1 MEIEKENP
9 LKTINDLENLNFYIP
24 NYQRGYRWG
33 KIEVNALLQ
42 DILDFYQT
50 DRNKESFYCLQ
61 PIVVKKD
68 SKRYKVIDGQQRLTT
83 IFLIIKFL
91 NNKDIFDINYQTR
104 RESNDFLKNIQNKL
118 DLEEIENIDFF
129 YFLNAYKEIK
139 KFFNDKVNEIS
150 KEEFLQ
156 TLLYSCKVLWYE
168 ISEQEKENEVFIR
181 LNIGKI
187 PLLEAENIK
196 ALFLAENEN
205 IDEDEQKERAEAWY
219 EAEIKARENNDFR
232 YCVLNKI
239 DEKNLMYNELGKPV
253 IKDDILRVES
263 YLKSIVPSSEILFNY
278 FYKYYKDKT
287 IDKKWEEFISS
298 INTLESFS
306 YKGVEK
312 IDREIFHYIGYLILS
327 GENIFDIYQ
336 FWLKNKDKNKFKEIL
351 FNRIKSNVSSYIQNI
366 DELHYGKKDRDKI
379 INILLL
385 FNLEYLISQE
395 DSNEYFKFNR
405 FQLEQWS
412 LEHIYAQNSR
422 SIEDEIKKNDNE
434 KVKKWLIEVK
444 EYLDNNEEAYQNIE
458 AALKNNE
465 FNKDLFNAIDE
476 SFINDPLLNSIQNLT
491 LLDKSS
497 NSRIGN
503 HIFSKKRKEIQK
515 LGEEDKLIPIATK
528 KVFNKE
534 FSNSKDNPDVFTKK
548 DQEDYLENIK
558 KYLNK
563 YN

>member
-9 LKTINDLENLNFYIP
+9 LKTINDLENLNFYMP

-50 DRNKESFYCLQ
+50 DKNKESFYCLQ

-91 NNKDIFDINYQTR
+91 NNKDIFNINYQTR
-104 RESNDFLKNIQNKL
+104 LNSSDFLKNIQNKL
-118 DLEEIENIDFF
+118 DLEKVNIDFF

-139 KFFNDKVNEIS
+139 LFFNDKKDEIS
-150 KEEFLQ
+150 KKEFLEV
-156 TLLYSCKVLWYE
+156 LLYRCKILWDE

-196 ALFLAENEN
+196 ALFLAENED
-205 IDEDEQKERAEAWY
+205 IEEDELKERAEAWY
-219 EAEIKARENNDFR
+219 EAEIKAREENDFR

-239 DEKNLMYNELGKPV
+239 NEKNLMYNEFGKPV

-263 YLKSIVPSSEILFNY
+263 YLKAIVPSNEKLFDY

-298 INTLESFS
+298 VNTLESFS
-306 YKGVEK
+306 FKGVGK

-327 GENIFDIYQ
+327 GENIFDIYK
-336 FWLKNKDKNKFKEIL
+336 FWLENKDKNRFRDIL
-351 FNRIKSNVSSYIQNI
+351 FNRIKSKISNYIQNI
-366 DELHYGKKDRDKI
+366 DELHYGKDRDKI

-412 LEHIYAQNSR
+412 LEHIYAQNSI
-422 SIEDEIKKNDNE
+422 SIENEIKKNDNE

-444 EYLDNNEEAYQNIE
+444 EYMDNNEEVYKNIE
-458 AALKNNE
+458 VALNNNE

-476 SFINDPLLNSIQNLT
+476 SFINDTLLNSIQNLT

-497 NSRIGN
+497 NSKIGN
-503 HIFSKKRKEIQK
+503 RIFSIKRKEIQK

>member
-1 MEIEKENP
+1 MEKDS
-9 LKTINDLENLNFYIP
+9 LKTIKDLKNFNFYIP
-24 NYQRGYRWG
+24 NYQRGYRWD

-50 DRNKESFYCLQ
+50 DRNQESFYCLQ

-68 SKRYKVIDGQQRLTT
+68 SKKYKVIDGQQRLTT

-91 NNKDIFDINYQTR
+91 DNKDIFNINYQTR
-104 RESNDFLKNIQNKL
+104 RKSNDFLKNIQNKL
-118 DLEEIENIDFF
+118 DSEEIENIDFF

-187 PLLEAENIK
+187 PLLETENIK

-205 IDEDEQKERAEAWY
+205 IDEDELKERAEAWY
-219 EAEIKARENNDFR
+219 EAEIKSREDNDFR

-239 DEKNLMYNELGKPV
+239 DEKNLMYNELGKPI

-263 YLKSIVPSSEILFNY
+263 YLKAIVPSNEKLFDY

-287 IDKKWEEFISS
+287 INKKWEEFISS
-298 INTLESFS
+298 VNTLEGFSF
-306 YKGVEK
+306 KGVKK

-336 FWLKNKDKNKFKEIL
+336 LWLKNKDKNKFKDTL
-351 FNRIKSNVSSYIQNI
+351 FSRIKSKVSNYIQNI
-366 DELHYGKKDRDKI
+366 DELHYGKDRDKI

-395 DSNEYFKFNR
+395 DSNDYFKFNR

-412 LEHIYAQNSR
+412 LEHIYAQDSG
-422 SIEDEIKKNDNE
+422 SIKNEIKKSNNE
-434 KVKKWLIEVK
+434 EIKKWLIEVK
-444 EYLDNNEEAYQNIE
+444 EYIDNKEEVYQNIE
-458 AALKNNE
+458 TALNNNE
-465 FNKDLFNAIDE
+465 FNEDLFNAINE

-503 HIFSKKRKEIQK
+503 HIFSRKRKEIQK

-558 KYLNK
+558 EYLNK

>member
-1 MEIEKENP
+1 MEKDS
-9 LKTINDLENLNFYIP
+9 LKTIKDLENFNFYIP
-24 NYQRGYRWG
+24 NYQRGYRWD

-50 DRNKESFYCLQ
+50 DKNQESFYCLQ

-68 SKRYKVIDGQQRLTT
+68 SKKYKVIDGQQRLTT

-91 NNKDIFDINYQTR
+91 DNKDIFNINYQTR
-104 RESNDFLKNIQNKL
+104 RKSNDFLKNIQNKL
-118 DLEEIENIDFF
+118 DSEEIENIDFF

-139 KFFNDKVNEIS
+139 LFFNDKKDEIS
-150 KEEFLQ
+150 KKEFLEV
-156 TLLYSCKVLWYE
+156 LLYRCKILWYE

-187 PLLEAENIK
+187 PLLETENIK

-205 IDEDEQKERAEAWY
+205 IDEDELKERAEAWY
-219 EAEIKARENNDFR
+219 EAEIKSREDNDFR
-232 YCVLNKI
+232 YCVLK
-239 DEKNLMYNELGKPV
+239 
-253 IKDDILRVES
+253 
-263 YLKSIVPSSEILFNY
+263 
-278 FYKYYKDKT
+278 
-287 IDKKWEEFISS
+287 
-298 INTLESFS
+298 
-306 YKGVEK
+306 K

-336 FWLKNKDKNKFKEIL
+336 LWLKNKDKNKFKDTL
-351 FNRIKSNVSSYIQNI
+351 FSRIKSKVSNYIQNI
-366 DELHYGKKDRDKI
+366 DELHYGKDRDKI

-395 DSNEYFKFNR
+395 DSNDYFKFNR

-412 LEHIYAQNSR
+412 LEHIYAQDSG
-422 SIEDEIKKNDNE
+422 SIKNEIKKSNNE
-434 KVKKWLIEVK
+434 EIKKWLIEVK
-444 EYLDNNEEAYQNIE
+444 EYIDNKEEVYQNIE
-458 AALKNNE
+458 TALNNNE
-465 FNKDLFNAIDE
+465 FNEDLFNAINE

-503 HIFSKKRKEIQK
+503 HIFSRKRKEIQK

-558 KYLNK
+558 EYLNK

>member
-9 LKTINDLENLNFYIP
+9 LKTINDLENLNFYMP

-50 DRNKESFYCLQ
+50 DKNKESFYCLQ

-91 NNKDIFDINYQTR
+91 NNKDIFNINYQTR
-104 RESNDFLKNIQNKL
+104 LNSSDFLKNIQNKL
-118 DLEEIENIDFF
+118 DLEKVNIDFF

-139 KFFNDKVNEIS
+139 LFFNDKKDEIS
-150 KEEFLQ
+150 KKEFLEV
-156 TLLYSCKVLWYE
+156 LLYRCKILWYE

-196 ALFLAENEN
+196 ALFLAENED
-205 IDEDEQKERAEAWY
+205 IEEDELKERAEAWY
-219 EAEIKARENNDFR
+219 EAEIKAREENDFR

-239 DEKNLMYNELGKPV
+239 NEKNLMYNEFGKPV

-263 YLKSIVPSSEILFNY
+263 YLKAIVPSNEKLFDY

-298 INTLESFS
+298 VNTLESFS
-306 YKGVEK
+306 FKGVGK

-327 GENIFDIYQ
+327 GENIFDIYK
-336 FWLKNKDKNKFKEIL
+336 FWLENKDKNRFIDIL
-351 FNRIKSNVSSYIQNI
+351 FNRIKSKISNYIQNI
-366 DELHYGKKDRDKI
+366 DELHYGKDRDKI

-412 LEHIYAQNSR
+412 LEHIYAQNSI
-422 SIEDEIKKNDNE
+422 SIENEIKKNDNE

-444 EYLDNNEEAYQNIE
+444 EYMDNNEEVYKNIE
-458 AALKNNE
+458 VALNNNE

-476 SFINDPLLNSIQNLT
+476 SFINDTLLNSIQNLT

-497 NSRIGN
+497 NSKIGN
-503 HIFSKKRKEIQK
+503 RIFSIKRKEIQK

>member
-1 MEIEKENP
+1 M
-9 LKTINDLENLNFYIP
+9 
-24 NYQRGYRWG
+24 
-33 KIEVNALLQ
+33 Q

-91 NNKDIFDINYQTR
+91 NNKDIFNINYQIR
-104 RESNDFLKNIQNKL
+104 LNSSDFLKNIQNKL
-118 DLEEIENIDFF
+118 DSEEIENIDFF

-139 KFFNDKVNEIS
+139 KFFNDKMEEIS
-150 KEEFLQ
+150 KKEFLE

-196 ALFLAENEN
+196 ALFLAENED
-205 IDEDEQKERAEAWY
+205 IEEDELKERAEAWY
-219 EAEIKARENNDFR
+219 EAEIKSREDNDFR

-239 DEKNLMYNELGKPV
+239 NEKNLMYNEFGKPV

-263 YLKSIVPSSEILFNY
+263 YLKAIVPSNEKLFDY

-298 INTLESFS
+298 VNTLESFS
-306 YKGVEK
+306 FKGVGK

-327 GENIFDIYQ
+327 GENIFDIYK
-336 FWLKNKDKNKFKEIL
+336 FWLENKDKNRFRDIL
-351 FNRIKSNVSSYIQNI
+351 FNRIKSKISNYIQNI
-366 DELHYGKKDRDKI
+366 DELHYGKDRDKI

-385 FNLEYLISQE
+385 FNLEYFILQE

-422 SIEDEIKKNDNE
+422 SIENEIKKNDNE

-444 EYLDNNEEAYQNIE
+444 EYMDNNEEVYKNIE
-458 AALKNNE
+458 VALNNNE
-465 FNKDLFNAIDE
+465 FNEDLFNAIDE
-476 SFINDPLLNSIQNLT
+476 SFINDTLLNSIQNLT

-497 NSRIGN
+497 NSKIGN
-503 HIFSKKRKEIQK
+503 HIFSIKRKEIQK

-534 FSNSKDNPDVFTKK
+534 FSNLKGNPDVFTKK

>member
-50 DRNKESFYCLQ
+50 DKNKESFYCLQ

-91 NNKDIFDINYQTR
+91 NNKDIFNINYQTR
-104 RESNDFLKNIQNKL
+104 LNSSDFLKNIQNKL
-118 DLEEIENIDFF
+118 DLEKVNIDFF

-139 KFFNDKVNEIS
+139 LFFNDKKDEIS
-150 KEEFLQ
+150 KKEFLEV
-156 TLLYSCKVLWYE
+156 LLYRCKILWYE

-196 ALFLAENEN
+196 ALFLAENED
-205 IDEDEQKERAEAWY
+205 IEEDELKERAEAWY
-219 EAEIKARENNDFR
+219 EAEIKAREENDFR

-239 DEKNLMYNELGKPV
+239 NEKNLMYNEFGKPV

-263 YLKSIVPSSEILFNY
+263 YLKAIVPSNEKLFDY

-298 INTLESFS
+298 VNTLESFS
-306 YKGVEK
+306 FKGVGK

-327 GENIFDIYQ
+327 GENIFDIYK
-336 FWLKNKDKNKFKEIL
+336 FWLENKDKNRFRYIL
-351 FNRIKSNVSSYIQNI
+351 FNRIKSKISNYIQNI
-366 DELHYGKKDRDKI
+366 DELHYGKDRDKI

-412 LEHIYAQNSR
+412 LEHIYAQNSI
-422 SIEDEIKKNDNE
+422 SIENEIKKNDNE

-444 EYLDNNEEAYQNIE
+444 EYMDNNEEVYKNIE
-458 AALKNNE
+458 VALNNNE

-476 SFINDPLLNSIQNLT
+476 SFINDTLLNSIQNLT

-497 NSRIGN
+497 NSKIGN
-503 HIFSKKRKEIQK
+503 RIFSIKRKEIQK

>member
-50 DRNKESFYCLQ
+50 DKNKESFYCLQ

-91 NNKDIFDINYQTR
+91 NNKDIFNINYQTR
-104 RESNDFLKNIQNKL
+104 LNSSDFLKNIQNKL
-118 DLEEIENIDFF
+118 DLEKVNIDFF

-139 KFFNDKVNEIS
+139 LFFNDKKDEIS
-150 KEEFLQ
+150 KKEFLEV
-156 TLLYSCKVLWYE
+156 LLYRCKILWYE

-196 ALFLAENEN
+196 ALFLAENED
-205 IDEDEQKERAEAWY
+205 IEEDELKERAEAWY
-219 EAEIKARENNDFR
+219 EAEIKAREENDFR

-239 DEKNLMYNELGKPV
+239 NEKNLMYNEFGKPV

-263 YLKSIVPSSEILFNY
+263 YLKAIVPSNEKLFDY

-298 INTLESFS
+298 VNTLESFS
-306 YKGVEK
+306 FKGVGK

-366 DELHYGKKDRDKI
+366 DELHYGKDRDKI

-412 LEHIYAQNSR
+412 LEHIYAQNSI
-422 SIEDEIKKNDNE
+422 SIENEIKKNDNE

-444 EYLDNNEEAYQNIE
+444 EYMDNNEEVYKNIE
-458 AALKNNE
+458 VALNNNE

-476 SFINDPLLNSIQNLT
+476 SFINDTLLNSIQNLT

-497 NSRIGN
+497 NSKIGN
-503 HIFSKKRKEIQK
+503 RIFSIKRKEIQK

>member
-50 DRNKESFYCLQ
+50 DKNKESFYCLQ

-91 NNKDIFDINYQTR
+91 NNKDIFNINYQTR
-104 RESNDFLKNIQNKL
+104 LNSSDFLKNIQNKL
-118 DLEEIENIDFF
+118 DLEKVNIDFF

-139 KFFNDKVNEIS
+139 LFFNDKKDEIS
-150 KEEFLQ
+150 KKEFLEV
-156 TLLYSCKVLWYE
+156 LLYRCKILWYE

-196 ALFLAENEN
+196 ALFLAENED
-205 IDEDEQKERAEAWY
+205 IEEDELKERAEAWY
-219 EAEIKARENNDFR
+219 EAEIKAREENDFR

-239 DEKNLMYNELGKPV
+239 NEKNLMYNEFGKPV

-263 YLKSIVPSSEILFNY
+263 YLKAIVPSNEKLFDY

-287 IDKKWEEFISS
+287 IYKKWEEFISS
-298 INTLESFS
+298 VNTLESFS
-306 YKGVEK
+306 FKGVGK

-327 GENIFDIYQ
+327 GENIFDIYK
-336 FWLKNKDKNKFKEIL
+336 FWLENKDKNRFRDIL
-351 FNRIKSNVSSYIQNI
+351 FNRIKSKISNYIQNI
-366 DELHYGKKDRDKI
+366 DELHYGKDRDKI

-412 LEHIYAQNSR
+412 LEHIYAQNSI
-422 SIEDEIKKNDNE
+422 SIENEIKKNDNE

-444 EYLDNNEEAYQNIE
+444 EYMDNNEEVYKNIE
-458 AALKNNE
+458 VALNNNE

-476 SFINDPLLNSIQNLT
+476 SFINDTLLNSIQNLT

-497 NSRIGN
+497 NSKIGN
-503 HIFSKKRKEIQK
+503 RIFSIKRKEIQK

>member
-50 DRNKESFYCLQ
+50 DRNKESFYCIQ

-118 DLEEIENIDFF
+118 DSERVNIDFF

-139 KFFNDKVNEIS
+139 KFFNDKMEEIS

-196 ALFLAENEN
+196 ALFLAENEY
-205 IDEDEQKERAEAWY
+205 IEEDELKERAEAWY
-219 EAEIKARENNDFR
+219 EAEIKAREDNDFR

-239 DEKNLMYNELGKPV
+239 NEKNLMYNEFGKPV

-263 YLKSIVPSSEILFNY
+263 YLKAIVPSNEKLFDY

-298 INTLESFS
+298 VNTLESFS
-306 YKGVEK
+306 FKGVGK

-327 GENIFDIYQ
+327 GENIFDIYK
-336 FWLKNKDKNKFKEIL
+336 FWLENKDKNRFRDIL
-351 FNRIKSNVSSYIQNI
+351 FNRIKSKISNYIQNI
-366 DELHYGKKDRDKI
+366 DELHYGKDRDKI

>member
-50 DRNKESFYCLQ
+50 DKNKESFYCLQ

-91 NNKDIFDINYQTR
+91 NNKDIFNINYQTR
-104 RESNDFLKNIQNKL
+104 LNSSDFLKNIQNKL
-118 DLEEIENIDFF
+118 DLEKVNIDFF

-139 KFFNDKVNEIS
+139 LFFNDKKDEIS
-150 KEEFLQ
+150 KKEFLEV
-156 TLLYSCKVLWYE
+156 LLYRCKILWYE

-196 ALFLAENEN
+196 ALFLAENED
-205 IDEDEQKERAEAWY
+205 IEEDELKERAEAWY
-219 EAEIKARENNDFR
+219 EAEIKAREENDFR

-239 DEKNLMYNELGKPV
+239 NEKNLMYNEFGKPV

-263 YLKSIVPSSEILFNY
+263 YLKAIVPSNEKLFDY

-298 INTLESFS
+298 VNTLESFS
-306 YKGVEK
+306 FKGVGK

-327 GENIFDIYQ
+327 GENIFDIYK
-336 FWLKNKDKNKFKEIL
+336 FWLENKDKNRFRDIL
-351 FNRIKSNVSSYIQNI
+351 FNRIKSKISNYIQNI
-366 DELHYGKKDRDKI
+366 DELHYGKDRDKI

-412 LEHIYAQNSR
+412 LEHIYAQNSI
-422 SIEDEIKKNDNE
+422 SIENEIKKNDNE

-444 EYLDNNEEAYQNIE
+444 EYMDNNEEVYKNIE
-458 AALKNNE
+458 VALNNNE

-476 SFINDPLLNSIQNLT
+476 SFINDTLLNSIQNLT

-497 NSRIGN
+497 NSKIGN
-503 HIFSKKRKEIQK
+503 RIFSIKRKEIQK

>member
-50 DRNKESFYCLQ
+50 DKNKESFYCLQ

-91 NNKDIFDINYQTR
+91 NNKDIFNINYQTR
-104 RESNDFLKNIQNKL
+104 LNSSDFLKNIQNKL
-118 DLEEIENIDFF
+118 DLEKVNIDFF

-139 KFFNDKVNEIS
+139 LFFNDKKDEIS
-150 KEEFLQ
+150 KKEFLEV
-156 TLLYSCKVLWYE
+156 LLYRCKILWYE

-196 ALFLAENEN
+196 ALFLAENED
-205 IDEDEQKERAEAWY
+205 IEEDELKERAEAWY
-219 EAEIKARENNDFR
+219 EAEIKAREENDFR

-239 DEKNLMYNELGKPV
+239 NEKNLMYNEFGKPV

-263 YLKSIVPSSEILFNY
+263 YLKAIVPSNEKLFDY

-298 INTLESFS
+298 VNTLESFS
-306 YKGVEK
+306 FKGVGK

-327 GENIFDIYQ
+327 GENIFDIYK
-336 FWLKNKDKNKFKEIL
+336 FWLENKDKNRFIDIL
-351 FNRIKSNVSSYIQNI
+351 FNRIKSKISNYIQNI
-366 DELHYGKKDRDKI
+366 DELHYGKDRDKI

-412 LEHIYAQNSR
+412 LEHIYAQNSI
-422 SIEDEIKKNDNE
+422 SIENEIKKNDNE

-444 EYLDNNEEAYQNIE
+444 EYMDNNEEVYKNIE
-458 AALKNNE
+458 VALNNNE

-476 SFINDPLLNSIQNLT
+476 SFINDTLLNSIQNLT

-497 NSRIGN
+497 NSKIGN
-503 HIFSKKRKEIQK
+503 RIFSIKRKEIQK

>member
-42 DILDFYQT
+42 DILYFYQT

-118 DLEEIENIDFF
+118 DSERVNIDFF

-139 KFFNDKVNEIS
+139 KFFNDKMEEIS

-196 ALFLAENEN
+196 ALFLAENEY
-205 IDEDEQKERAEAWY
+205 IEEDELKERAEAWY
-219 EAEIKARENNDFR
+219 EAEIKAREDNDFR

-239 DEKNLMYNELGKPV
+239 NEKNLMYNEFGKPV

-263 YLKSIVPSSEILFNY
+263 YLKAIVPSNEKLFDY

-298 INTLESFS
+298 VNTLESFS
-306 YKGVEK
+306 FKGVGK

-327 GENIFDIYQ
+327 GENIFDIYK
-336 FWLKNKDKNKFKEIL
+336 FWLENKDKNRFRDIL
-351 FNRIKSNVSSYIQNI
+351 FNRIKSKISNYIQNI
-366 DELHYGKKDRDKI
+366 DELHYGKDRDKI

-458 AALKNNE
+458 ASLKNNE

>member
-9 LKTINDLENLNFYIP
+9 LKTINDLENLNFYMP

-50 DRNKESFYCLQ
+50 DKNKESFYCLQ

-91 NNKDIFDINYQTR
+91 NNKDIFNINYQTR
-104 RESNDFLKNIQNKL
+104 LNSSDFLKNIQNKL
-118 DLEEIENIDFF
+118 DLEKVNIDFF

-139 KFFNDKVNEIS
+139 LFFNDKKDEIS
-150 KEEFLQ
+150 KKEFLEV
-156 TLLYSCKVLWYE
+156 LLYRCKILWYE

-196 ALFLAENEN
+196 ALFLAENED
-205 IDEDEQKERAEAWY
+205 IEEDELKERAEAWY
-219 EAEIKARENNDFR
+219 EAEIKAREENDFR

-239 DEKNLMYNELGKPV
+239 NEKNLMYNEFGKPV

-263 YLKSIVPSSEILFNY
+263 YLKAIVPSNEKLFDY

-298 INTLESFS
+298 VNTLESFS
-306 YKGVEK
+306 FKGVGK

-327 GENIFDIYQ
+327 GENIFDIYK
-336 FWLKNKDKNKFKEIL
+336 FWLENKDKNRFRDIL
-351 FNRIKSNVSSYIQNI
+351 FNRIKSKISNYIQNI
-366 DELHYGKKDRDKI
+366 DELHYGKDRDKI

-412 LEHIYAQNSR
+412 LEHIYAQNSI
-422 SIEDEIKKNDNE
+422 SIENEIKKNDNE

-444 EYLDNNEEAYQNIE
+444 EYMDNNEEVYKNIE
-458 AALKNNE
+458 VALNNNE

-476 SFINDPLLNSIQNLT
+476 SFINDTLLNSIQNLT

-497 NSRIGN
+497 NSKIGN
-503 HIFSKKRKEIQK
+503 RIFSIKRKEIQK

>member
-50 DRNKESFYCLQ
+50 DKNKESFYCLQ

-91 NNKDIFDINYQTR
+91 NNKDIFNINYQTR
-104 RESNDFLKNIQNKL
+104 LNSSDFLKNIQNKL
-118 DLEEIENIDFF
+118 DLEKVNIDFF

-139 KFFNDKVNEIS
+139 LFFNDKKDEIS
-150 KEEFLQ
+150 KKEFLEV
-156 TLLYSCKVLWYE
+156 LLYRCKILWYE

-196 ALFLAENEN
+196 ALFLAENED
-205 IDEDEQKERAEAWY
+205 IEEDELKERAEAWY
-219 EAEIKARENNDFR
+219 EAEIKAREENDFR
-232 YCVLNKI
+232 YCDLNKI
-239 DEKNLMYNELGKPV
+239 NEKNLMYNEFGKPV

-263 YLKSIVPSSEILFNY
+263 YLKAIVPSNEKLFDY

-298 INTLESFS
+298 VNTLESFS
-306 YKGVEK
+306 FKGVGK

-327 GENIFDIYQ
+327 GENIFDIYK
-336 FWLKNKDKNKFKEIL
+336 FWLENKDKNRFRDIL
-351 FNRIKSNVSSYIQNI
+351 FNRIKSKISNYIQNI
-366 DELHYGKKDRDKI
+366 DELHYGKDRDKI

-412 LEHIYAQNSR
+412 LEHIYAQNSI
-422 SIEDEIKKNDNE
+422 SIENEIKKNDNE

-444 EYLDNNEEAYQNIE
+444 EYMDNNEEVYKNIE
-458 AALKNNE
+458 VALNNNE

-476 SFINDPLLNSIQNLT
+476 SFINDTLLNSIQNLT

-497 NSRIGN
+497 NSKIGN
-503 HIFSKKRKEIQK
+503 RIFSIKRKEIQK

-548 DQEDYLENIK
+548 DQEDYLVNIK

>member
-1 MEIEKENP
+1 MEKDS
-9 LKTINDLENLNFYIP
+9 LKTIKDLQNFNFYIP

-33 KIEVNALLQ
+33 KREVNALLQ
-42 DILDFYQT
+42 DILDFYETETNQA
-50 DRNKESFYCLQ
+50 DFYCLQ
-61 PIVVKKD
+61 PIVVKKY
-68 SKRYKVIDGQQRLTT
+68 SKGYKVIDGQQRLTT

-91 NNKDIFDINYQTR
+91 AEEDIFDISYQTR
-104 RESNDFLKNIQNKL
+104 INSNDFLKNIQHKL
-118 DLEEIENIDFF
+118 DLKEEIENIDYF
-129 YFLNAYKEIK
+129 YFLNTYEEIK
-139 KFFNDKVNEIS
+139 IFFNKNIS
-150 KEEFLQ
+150 KKEFLN
-156 TLLYSCKVLWYE
+156 TLFYRCKVLWYE

-196 ALFLAENEN
+196 ALFLAENED
-205 IDEDEQKERAEAWY
+205 IEEDELKDRAEAWY
-219 EAEIKARENNDFR
+219 EAEIKARERNDFR

-239 DEKNLMYNELGKPV
+239 NEKNLMYNELGKPV

-263 YLKSIVPSSEILFNY
+263 YLKAIVPNKNILFDY
-278 FYKYYKDKT
+278 FYEAYKNKK
-287 IDKKWEEFISS
+287 INEKWEEFIRSVK
-298 INTLESFS
+298 TLEGFSFE
-306 YKGVEK
+306 GIEK

-336 FWLKNKDKNKFKEIL
+336 FWLKNKDKNKFKDTL
-351 FNRIKSNVSSYIQNI
+351 FNRIKSKVSNYIQNI
-366 DELHYGKKDRDKI
+366 EELHYGKKDRDKI

-395 DSNEYFKFNR
+395 DSNDYFKFNR

-412 LEHIYAQNSR
+412 LEHIYAQDSG
-422 SIEDEIKKNDNE
+422 SIKNEIKKSNNE
-434 KVKKWLIEVK
+434 EIKKWLIEVK
-444 EYLDNNEEAYQNIE
+444 EYIDNKEEVYQNIE
-458 AALKNNE
+458 TALNNNE
-465 FNKDLFNAIDE
+465 FNEDLFNAINE

-503 HIFSKKRKEIQK
+503 HIFSRKRKEIQK

-548 DQEDYLENIK
+548 DQEDYLEKIK
-558 KYLNK
+558 EYLSKYI
-563 YN
+563 

>member
-118 DLEEIENIDFF
+118 DSERVNIDFF

-139 KFFNDKVNEIS
+139 KFFNDKMEEIS

-196 ALFLAENEN
+196 ALFLAENEY
-205 IDEDEQKERAEAWY
+205 IEEDELKERAEAWY
-219 EAEIKARENNDFR
+219 EAEIKAREDNDFR

-239 DEKNLMYNELGKPV
+239 NEKNLMYNEFGKPV

-263 YLKSIVPSSEILFNY
+263 YLKAIVPSNEKLFDY

-298 INTLESFS
+298 VNTLESFS
-306 YKGVEK
+306 FKGVGK

-327 GENIFDIYQ
+327 GENIFDIYK
-336 FWLKNKDKNKFKEIL
+336 FWLENKDKNRFRDIL
-351 FNRIKSNVSSYIQNI
+351 FNRIKSKISNYIQNI
-366 DELHYGKKDRDKI
+366 DELHYGKDRDKI

>member
-1 MEIEKENP
+1 MENP
-9 LKTINDLENLNFYIP
+9 LKTIKDLEKLNFYIP
-24 NYQRGYRWG
+24 NYQRGYRWE
-33 KIEVNALLQ
+33 KTEVNALLQ

-50 DRNKESFYCLQ
+50 DKNQKSFYCLQ
-61 PIVVKKD
+61 PIVVKKY

-91 NNKDIFDINYQTR
+91 DNKDIFDINYQTR
-104 RESNDFLKNIQNKL
+104 PKSNDFFKNIQNKL
-118 DLEEIENIDFF
+118 DSEEIENIDFF
-129 YFLNAYKEIK
+129 YFLNAYKEIE
-139 KFFNDKVNEIS
+139 KFFNDKIEEIS
-150 KEEFLQ
+150 KKEFLE
-156 TLLYSCKVLWYE
+156 TLLYRCKVLWYE

-205 IDEDEQKERAEAWY
+205 IDEDELKERAEAWY
-219 EAEIKARENNDFR
+219 EAEIKAREDNDFR

-239 DEKNLMYNELGKPV
+239 SEKNLMYNELGKPV

-263 YLKSIVPSSEILFNY
+263 YLKSIVPSNEILFDY

-298 INTLESFS
+298 VNTLESFS
-306 YKGVEK
+306 FKGVEK
-312 IDREIFHYIGYLILS
+312 IDREIFHYIGYLVLS

-336 FWLKNKDKNKFKEIL
+336 FWIENKNKNKFKDIL
-351 FNRIKSNVSSYIQNI
+351 FKRIKSKISNYIQDI
-366 DELHYGKKDRDKI
+366 DNLLYGKDRDKI

-412 LEHIYAQNSR
+412 LEHIYSQNSR
-422 SIEDEIKKNDNE
+422 SIKNEIKKNENE
-434 KVKKWLIEVK
+434 EIKKWLNEVEK
-444 EYLDNNEEAYQNIE
+444 YIDNNEEIYQNIE

-465 FNKDLFNAIDE
+465 FNEDLFNTIDE
-476 SFINDPLLNSIQNLT
+476 YFINDQLLNSIRNLT

-497 NSRIGN
+497 NSKIGN
-503 HIFSKKRKEIQK
+503 HIFSRKRKEIQK

-534 FSNSKDNPDVFTKK
+534 FSNSKDNPDIFTKK
-548 DQEDYLENIK
+548 DQEDYLEKIK
-558 KYLNK
+558 EYLNK

>member
-50 DRNKESFYCLQ
+50 DKNKESFYCLQ

-118 DLEEIENIDFF
+118 DLEKVNIDFF

-139 KFFNDKVNEIS
+139 KFFNDKKDEIS
-150 KEEFLQ
+150 KKEFLEV
-156 TLLYSCKVLWYE
+156 LLYRCKILWYE

-196 ALFLAENEN
+196 ALFLAENED
-205 IDEDEQKERAEAWY
+205 IEEDELKERAEAWY
-219 EAEIKARENNDFR
+219 EAEIKAREENDFR

-239 DEKNLMYNELGKPV
+239 NEKNLMYNELGKPV

-263 YLKSIVPSSEILFNY
+263 YLKAIVPSNEKLFDY

-298 INTLESFS
+298 VNTLESFS
-306 YKGVEK
+306 FKGVGK

-366 DELHYGKKDRDKI
+366 DELHYGKDRDNI

-422 SIEDEIKKNDNE
+422 SIENEIKKNDNE

-458 AALKNNE
+458 ASLKNNE

-497 NSRIGN
+497 NSKIGN
-503 HIFSKKRKEIQK
+503 RIFSIKRKEIQK

>member
-50 DRNKESFYCLQ
+50 DKNKESFYCLQ

-91 NNKDIFDINYQTR
+91 NNKDIFNINYQTR
-104 RESNDFLKNIQNKL
+104 LNSSDFLKNIQNKL
-118 DLEEIENIDFF
+118 DLEKVNIDFF

-139 KFFNDKVNEIS
+139 LFFNDKKDEIS
-150 KEEFLQ
+150 KKEFLEV
-156 TLLYSCKVLWYE
+156 LLYRCKILWYE

-196 ALFLAENEN
+196 ALFLAENED
-205 IDEDEQKERAEAWY
+205 IEEDELKERAEAWY
-219 EAEIKARENNDFR
+219 EAEIKAREENDFR

-239 DEKNLMYNELGKPV
+239 NEKNLMYNEFGKPV

-263 YLKSIVPSSEILFNY
+263 YLKAIVPSNEKLFDY

-298 INTLESFS
+298 VNTLESFS
-306 YKGVEK
+306 FKGVGK

-327 GENIFDIYQ
+327 GENIFDIYK
-336 FWLKNKDKNKFKEIL
+336 FWLENKDKNRFRDIL
-351 FNRIKSNVSSYIQNI
+351 FNRIKSKISNYIQNI
-366 DELHYGKKDRDKI
+366 DELHYGKDRDKI

-412 LEHIYAQNSR
+412 LEHIYAQNSI
-422 SIEDEIKKNDNE
+422 SIENEIKKNDNE

-444 EYLDNNEEAYQNIE
+444 EYMDNNEEVYKNIE
-458 AALKNNE
+458 VALNNNE

-497 NSRIGN
+497 NSKIGN
-503 HIFSKKRKEIQK
+503 RIFSIKRKEIQK

>member
-9 LKTINDLENLNFYIP
+9 LKTIKDLENLNFYIP

-68 SKRYKVIDGQQRLTT
+68 FKRYKVIDGQQRLTT

-104 RESNDFLKNIQNKL
+104 RESNDFLKNIHNKL
-118 DLEEIENIDFF
+118 DSKRVNIDFF

-139 KFFNDKVNEIS
+139 KFFNDKMEEIS

-196 ALFLAENEN
+196 ALFLAENEY
-205 IDEDEQKERAEAWY
+205 IEEDELKERAEAWY
-219 EAEIKARENNDFR
+219 EAEIKAREDNDFR

-239 DEKNLMYNELGKPV
+239 NEKNLMYNEFGKPV

-263 YLKSIVPSSEILFNY
+263 YLKAIVPSNEKLFDY

-298 INTLESFS
+298 VNTLESFS
-306 YKGVEK
+306 FKGVGK
-312 IDREIFHYIGYLILS
+312 IDREIFHSIGYLILS

-351 FNRIKSNVSSYIQNI
+351 FNRIKSKISNYIQNI
-366 DELHYGKKDRDKI
+366 DELHYGKDRDKI